1 MQVFIYET
9 CPEGLPSMENFFPL
23 NATSTFSGYTNNNQ
37 ILTHALEEYRA
48 LDYPDGL
55 IIARSEVISSAGNGF
70 NNVIDLVR
78 KIVPNRTTP
87 AIAYLSRYLDRCDQT
102 RWLFRIDFGNV
113 YSNGA
118 SRYDVFESF
127 NPYSSQV
134 FYLTP
139 SAIRL
144 LQADMP
150 IMSGVTAEQFL
161 RTRINEGKIRA
172 YSTVPDVFSYNL
184 TNCIAHS
191 ENFTKTM
198 TCSMPSHLNDVSY
211 PALLFKNVT
220 VFWVF
225 IVIFISVLAII
236 FYRFMRHKMRFR
248 RIFD

>member
-9 CPEGLPSMENFFPL
+9 CPEGLPFMENFFPL
-23 NATSTFSGYTNNNQ
+23 NVTSTFSGYKTNNE

-55 IIARSEVISSAGNGF
+55 IIARSEVKSNAGNGF

-78 KIVPNRTTP
+78 KIVPNRNAP

-102 RWLFRIDFGNV
+102 RWLFRIDFGNT
-113 YSNGA
+113 YSNNA
-118 SRYDVFESF
+118 SKYDVFESF
-127 NPYSSQV
+127 NPYSSEV

-139 SAIRL
+139 SAIRY
-144 LQADMP
+144 LQSELP
-150 IMSGVTAEQFL
+150 IMAGISAEQFL

-172 YSTVPDVFSYNL
+172 YSTVPDIFTYNL
-184 TNCIAHS
+184 ANCIAYS
-191 ENFTKTM
+191 DNFTKTM
-198 TCSMPSHLNDVSY
+198 TCSMPGHLNDVSY

-225 IVIFISVLAII
+225 VVIFIATLAII
-236 FYRFMRHKMRFR
+236 FYRFIRHKLYLH
-248 RIFD
+248 